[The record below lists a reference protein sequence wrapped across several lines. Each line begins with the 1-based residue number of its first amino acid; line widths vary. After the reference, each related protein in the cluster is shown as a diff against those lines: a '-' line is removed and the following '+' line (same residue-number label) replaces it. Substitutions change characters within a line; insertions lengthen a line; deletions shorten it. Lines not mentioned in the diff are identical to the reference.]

1 VIETAEI
8 AHLPVH
14 VAVQR
19 IGAVRDRQPVL
30 GWVGAM
36 MHRRR
41 IKRIPE
47 RGRCGTD
54 MGAVR
59 HAGRRGGT
67 METGSDPGND
77 GPYWL
82 AAHVYFALCA
92 HHAVLMDLR
101 HDRYQAVQ
109 PAEALAGWVQGWP
122 LPGVRTAPA
131 PPIVRRL
138 LAQGLLVRDARR
150 GRMAVAVSAR
160 EPTRTLLEFDF
171 ANRQTAGAR
180 AAADL
185 ARAWA
190 AARLWL
196 ALFSMQTVLGRVGA
210 RGAARSA
217 CRGAWD
223 WDRAHALVMRFV
235 HLRPLFYTA
244 RDACLLDSLTLLN
257 FLALHDVYPQWV
269 FGVRTA
275 PFHAHCWVQQEDVL
289 YNDMPERVRQY
300 TPILR
305 I

>member
-1 VIETAEI
+1 
-8 AHLPVH
+8 
-14 VAVQR
+14 
-19 IGAVRDRQPVL
+19 
-30 GWVGAM
+30 
-36 MHRRR
+36 
-41 IKRIPE
+41 
-47 RGRCGTD
+47 
-54 MGAVR
+54 
-59 HAGRRGGT
+59 

-82 AAHVYFALCA
+82 AAHVYFGLCA
-92 HHAVLMDLR
+92 RHAVLMDLQ
-101 HDRYQAVQ
+101 HDRYHAVQ
-109 PAEALAGWVQGWP
+109 PAEALAGWVHGWP
-122 LPGVRTAPA
+122 LPGERTAPA

-171 ANRQTAGAR
+171 ANRPTAGAR

-210 RGAARSA
+210 RGAARGA

-223 WDRAHALVMRFV
+223 WDRAHELVMRFV

-244 RDACLLDSLTLLN
+244 REACLLDSLTLLN